1 MMSEIIS
8 VVVTGA
14 AGRMGREVVKAVLKE
29 PDLVLVGAVDVRE
42 IGADAGQ
49 LAGLPDCG
57 VIVSDNL
64 TETLSGKKA
73 SVMIDFSNSQAAV
86 KNAKIALQYGVA
98 PVIGTTGLDSAEIE
112 GLKKASK
119 KAKTGMLIAPNFAL
133 GAVLMMDFA
142 RQAARFFPNVE
153 IIELH
158 HDQKI
163 DAPSG
168 TALLTAQMIEMERK
182 PFRQG
187 HPEEHEK
194 IAGVRGGDWNGIRLH
209 SVRLP
214 GLVAHQEVIF
224 GGPGQLLTLRHDSIS
239 RESFMPGV
247 ILAIK
252 KVRQL
257 QGVNIGL
264 EKVLD

>member
-1 MMSEIIS
+1 MAEIIG

-14 AGRMGREVVKAVLKE
+14 AGRVGREVVKAVLRE
-29 PDLVLVGAVDVRE
+29 PDLALVGAIDTRE
-42 IGADAGQ
+42 VGTDAGK
-49 LAGLPDCG
+49 LAGLPECG
-57 VIVSDNL
+57 VIISDNL
-64 TETLSGKKA
+64 TEALYGNKA
-73 SVMIDFSNSQAAV
+73 SVMVDFTNSQAAV
-86 KNAKIALQYGVA
+86 KNARTALSHGVA
-98 PVIGTTGLDSAEIE
+98 PVIGTTGIDSAEIE
-112 GLKKASK
+112 GLKRAAK

-142 RQAARFFPNVE
+142 RQAARYFPTVE

-168 TALLTAQMIEMERK
+168 TALLTAQMIGMERK

-187 HPEEHEK
+187 HPDEHEK
-194 IAGVRGGDWNGIRLH
+194 IAGVRGGDWDGIRLH

-224 GGPGQLLTLRHDSIS
+224 GGAGQVLTLRHDSIS
-239 RESFMPGV
+239 RESYMPGV
-247 ILAIK
+247 ILAIR

-264 EKVLD
+264 DKVLD

>member
-1 MMSEIIS
+1 MDKIIN
-8 VVVTGA
+8 VVV
-14 AGRMGREVVKAVLKE
+14 AGVAGKMGQEVVKTVLSD
-29 PDLVLVGAVDVRE
+29 PDLALVGAIDVK
-42 IGADAGQ
+42 DAGNDVGK
-49 LAGLPDCG
+49 LVGLQECG
-57 VIVSDNL
+57 ILISDDLQSALQN
-64 TETLSGKKA
+64 KQA
-73 SVMIDFSNSQAAV
+73 SVLVDFTNAQAAV
-86 KNAKIALQYGVA
+86 KNAKTALKHGVV
-98 PVIGTTGLDSAEIE
+98 PIIGTTGLDEAEIE
-112 GLKKASK
+112 DLRKVAK
-119 KAKTGMLIAPNFAL
+119 KAKTAVLIVPNFTL

-142 RQAARFFPNVE
+142 RQAARYFPNVE

-168 TALLTAQMIEMERK
+168 TALLTAQSIGSQRK

-187 HPEEHEK
+187 HPQEQEK
-194 IAGVRGGDWNGIRLH
+194 LAGVRGGDWNGIRLH

-214 GLVAHQEVIF
+214 GFVAHQEVIF
-224 GGPGQLLTLRHDSIS
+224 GGPGQILTIRHDSIS

-252 KVRQL
+252 KVCQL

-264 EKVLD
+264 EKVLS

>member
-1 MMSEIIS
+1 MNEMIS
-8 VVVTGA
+8 VIVAGA
-14 AGRMGREVVKAVLKE
+14 GGKMGQEVVRTVLKD
-29 PDLVLVGAVDVRE
+29 PDLALVGAID
-42 IGADAGQ
+42 INQTGCDAGG
-49 LAGLPDCG
+49 LVGLPACG
-57 VIVSDNL
+57 VLISDDL
-64 TETLSGKKA
+64 KTVLQGRETAVL
-73 SVMIDFSNSQAAV
+73 VDFTNAQAAAR
-86 KNAKIALQYGVA
+86 NAKYALTVGVA
-98 PVIGTTGLDSAEIE
+98 PIIGTTGLDEAEIGE
-112 GLKKASK
+112 LRKAAKKSG
-119 KAKTGMLIAPNFAL
+119 TGVLIVPNFTL
-133 GAVLMMDFA
+133 GAVLMMSFA
-142 RQAARFFPNVE
+142 RQAARYFPNVE

-168 TALLTAQMIEMERK
+168 TALLTAQNIGAERK
-182 PFRQG
+182 PFHQG
-187 HPEEHEK
+187 HPQEYEK
-194 IAGVRGGDWNGIRLH
+194 LAGVRGGDWNGIRLH

-224 GGPGQLLTLRHDSIS
+224 GGPGQILTIRHDSIN

-264 EKVLD
+264 ETVLS